1 MTDEREVRETEFG
14 SVRGAGAGAGAAG
27 VTGGAADPDEISLL
41 DLALVLVK
49 RKKLIFWMTFG
60 VAFLVAVYS
69 LVTPKIYRAE
79 TRLLPPKSA
88 EVGASA
94 LLDMA
99 TGGAAS
105 ALAGKTPGDL
115 YVGIAKGRTVMD
127 KVVARF
133 KLAEVYEID
142 NPDRVR
148 AALSANLEAKSDLKT
163 GIISIAVL
171 DKDPA
176 RAADIANG
184 FVDALKDVTS
194 GLAISEAAQKR
205 LYYETQIRD
214 VQASL
219 QKSEEELKRY
229 QERTGIQE
237 AGSQTGALI
246 GTMAS
251 LRAQVTAK
259 EVQLRALRAYATGQN
274 PEVKKVQNE
283 LSALYGQLERLEAG
297 QGSSRDPL
305 NPEGGMPRA
314 RLEYMR
320 LLREAKFNE
329 YLYGLLQK
337 QFEMAKLGEVKD
349 AAVIQVIDDAVP
361 PQVRFKPKRR
371 LMVMLAAVLGFF
383 LSVFAAFFLEF
394 LENARRD
401 PESAAKLD
409 AFKRY
414 ARITKD
420 DFRLIRDRH

>member
-1 MTDEREVRETEFG
+1 MTGEREGTIVET
-14 SVRGAGAGAGAAG
+14 GAGQA
-27 VTGGAADPDEISLL
+27 VCRADDDEISLL

-60 VAFLVAVYS
+60 LAFLVAIYS

-88 EVGASA
+88 GFDQAA
-94 LLDMA
+94 LLDIA

-115 YVGIAKGRTVMD
+115 YVGIAKGRTVLD
-127 KVVARF
+127 KVIERF
-133 KLAEVYEID
+133 KLQEIYKQD
-142 NPDRVR
+142 NMDRTRKV
-148 AALSANLEAKSDLKT
+148 LSDNLEAKADLKT

-171 DKDPA
+171 DKDPQ
-176 RAADIANG
+176 RAAAVANG
-184 FVDALKDVTS
+184 FVDALKEVTS

-205 LYYETQIRD
+205 LYYETQIKD
-214 VQASL
+214 VQAAL
-219 QKSEEELKRY
+219 QKSEEDLKAY

-237 AGSQTGALI
+237 AGSQTGALV
-246 GTMAS
+246 GTLAS
-251 LRAQVTAK
+251 LRAQITAK
-259 EVQLRALRAYATGQN
+259 EVQLRALKAYATGQN

-283 LSALYGQLERLEAG
+283 LSALYGQLERLEAD
-297 QGSSRDPL
+297 QGSARDPL
-305 NPEGGMPRA
+305 NPEGGMPKA

-349 AAVIQVIDDAVP
+349 AAVIQVIDTAVP
-361 PQVRFKPKRR
+361 PQVRFKPKRT
-371 LMVMLAAVLGFF
+371 LMVLLAAVLGFF

-401 PESAAKLD
+401 PESAAKLE

-414 ARITKD
+414 ARITRE
-420 DFRLIRDRH
+420 DFTFRRGGRP